1 MEATKIGAAVSHSYL
16 SQRVATLKPSGIRR
30 FFDIVATMKDVISL
44 GIGEPD
50 FTTPDRIL
58 QAGIRSLQHGETHY
72 TSNSGRLELRQA
84 LVSQL
89 KSLYGVEYDPISEV
103 VITVGV
109 SEALYLA
116 MTAILEPGDEVIVP
130 TPCFVAY
137 QAEIVLAGG
146 VAVEVPSRMEDNFQL
161 RPEQIEAAITSR
173 TKAILIGYPNN
184 PTGAVASREVL
195 QEVARLAEKYDLVVV
210 SDEIYD
216 RLVYGIP
223 HVCFASIPGMK
234 HRTLLL
240 GGFSKDYAMTGWRIG
255 YAAGPAEMMS
265 GLLRIHQ
272 YTIMSAPTMAQD
284 AALEALQT
292 GEEYVA
298 DMVAEYDRRRKL
310 IVGGL
315 NELGLPTFEPRGA
328 FYAFPKI
335 AASGMDDETFAEK
348 LLREERVAVVPG
360 NAFGPGGDGYARMCY
375 ATEYSQIEE
384 ALHRMEKFMTR
395 YG

>member
-1 MEATKIGAAVSHSYL
+1 MSQNYL
-16 SQRVATLKPSGIRR
+16 SQRVATLKPSGIRK

-58 QAGIRSLQHGETHY
+58 QAGIRSLERGQTHY
-72 TSNSGRLELRQA
+72 TSNSGTLELRKA
-84 LVSQL
+84 LAAQL
-89 KSLYGVEYDPISEV
+89 QCLYGVEYDPVTEL

-116 MTAILEPGDEVIVP
+116 LTAILDPGDEVIVP

-146 VAVEVPSRMEDNFQL
+146 VAVEVPSRVEDQFQL
-161 RPEQIEAAITSR
+161 RPERIEAAITPL

-195 QEVARLAEKYDLVVV
+195 LEVARLAEKFDLVVV

-216 RLVYGIP
+216 RLVYGGQ
-223 HVCFASIPGMK
+223 HVCFAALPGVK
-234 HRTLLL
+234 PRTLLL

-255 YAAGPAEMMS
+255 YAAGPAELMN
-265 GLLRIHQ
+265 GLLRVHQ

-284 AALEALQT
+284 AALEALAS

-298 DMVAEYDRRRKL
+298 DMVAEYNRRRRL

-315 NELGLPTFEPRGA
+315 NELGLPTFEPLGA
-328 FYAFPKI
+328 FYAFPNI
-335 AASGMDDETFAEK
+335 AVAGMDEETFAQK
-348 LLREERVAVVPG
+348 LLEEERVAVIPG
-360 NAFGPGGDGYARMCY
+360 SAFGPGGEGFVRCSY
-375 ATEYSQIEE
+375 ATAYEKLEE
-384 ALHRMEKFMTR
+384 ALRRLDRFMRR